1 MFLFA
6 VLYFSERVSFFRC
19 VKGWREVHVH
29 LTPRIYVI
37 RWELFLCAYV
47 FFLFS
52 LTRMTPTSVVQ
63 WPLFQMLLINEK
75 SISIFVKKLTVDF
88 VSKMYVCVIWIK
100 EKIRCIKMLMMHLT
114 LFWLEIRMKFCIL
127 SIKIRFSISFQIHL
141 PRMSPPSNLLF
152 CSIICVV
159 FFTTRIENF
168 QSVVK
173 NWARRKMHLTF
184 TYNSSSLSSSF
195 NTYI

>member
-1 MFLFA
+1 M
-6 VLYFSERVSFFRC
+6 
-19 VKGWREVHVH
+19 HVH

-75 SISIFVKKLTVDF
+75 SISILLKSNTVDF
-88 VSKMYVCVIWIK
+88 ILEIVCVCVIWIK
-100 EKIRCIKMLMMHLT
+100 EKIRCIKMLTMHLT
-114 LFWLEIRMKFCIL
+114 LFWFEIRMKFCIL